1 MDFTKDLRGFVTK
14 NSKVG
19 GTFFIDLND
28 VSIP

>member
-19 GTFFIDLND
+19 GTFFIGLNN